1 MGNTLYT
8 KYYKLERLINWD
20 KVDKVNEML
29 LEGTSPHQVS
39 AWCKARGF
47 DISHPKLYEYR
58 ALLQTAIAE
67 KQTVHEL
74 LGANGV
80 TFGESLADTI
90 SPKQAEKSLSELSV
104 LDKIIDL
111 GFTNAMNGRSDVK
124 FSDALRAIEMKNKLT
139 GGMNLSQVQ
148 IDKIRELEQAKFNAV
163 IQVVQK
169 YVPQEKLGELSDA
182 IEQAERTFYEEHDA
196 TLLRD
201 YEKQSK

>member
-1 MGNTLYT
+1 MADKLYT

-29 LEGTSPHQVS
+29 LEGTSPHHVS

-47 DISHPKLYEYR
+47 DISHPKLYEYK

-74 LGANGV
+74 LGAEGI
-80 TFGESLADTI
+80 TFGESVTSTI
-90 SPKQAEKSLSELSV
+90 TPKQAEKSLSELSV

-139 GGMNLSQVQ
+139 GGMNLSQIQ
-148 IDKIRELEQAKFNAV
+148 IDKIKELEQAKFNAV

-169 YVPQEKLGELSDA
+169 YLPPEKLGELSEA
-182 IEQAERTFYEEHDA
+182 IELAERTFYEEHDA
-196 TLLRD
+196 TLLKD
-201 YEKQSK
+201 YESQNK